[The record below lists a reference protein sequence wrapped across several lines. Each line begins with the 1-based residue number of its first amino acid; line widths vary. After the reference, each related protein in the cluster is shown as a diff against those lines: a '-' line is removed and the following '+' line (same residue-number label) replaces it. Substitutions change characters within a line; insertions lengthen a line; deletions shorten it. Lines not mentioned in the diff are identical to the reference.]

1 VPEVQVEVIDVA
13 ETIDVVSAPLPP
25 PPETQATLPPEVPA
39 TPEPPPVK
47 KTANPMWKDSVG
59 DMPTEFNREAE
70 IANVKRL
77 VSEGYFTQDDLKEA
91 LKLYGSDRISNLAD
105 DAFES
110 FVLGHIRL
118 VEQIIDETTKRNIP
132 RAKLNEFARLDNE
145 HSFFVSSIATKRK
158 ILSLIMEQPVPQQG
172 N

>member
-1 VPEVQVEVIDVA
+1 
-13 ETIDVVSAPLPP
+13 
-25 PPETQATLPPEVPA
+25 
-39 TPEPPPVK
+39 VK
-47 KTANPMWKDSVG
+47 D
-59 DMPTEFNREAE
+59 
-70 IANVKRL
+70 
-77 VSEGYFTQDDLKEA
+77 A
-91 LKLYGSDRISNLAD
+91 LKLYGSERIGILAD

-158 ILSLIMEQPVPQQG
+158 ILSLIMEQTIPQQG